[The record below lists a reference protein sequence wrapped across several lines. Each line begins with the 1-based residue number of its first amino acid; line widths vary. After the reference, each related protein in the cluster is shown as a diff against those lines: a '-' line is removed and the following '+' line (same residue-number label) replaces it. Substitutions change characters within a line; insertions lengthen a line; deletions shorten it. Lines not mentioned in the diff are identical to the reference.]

1 MRWLT
6 KDKKGSL
13 FVSVHK
19 FLVKS
24 WDVRVIVVTPLKGQD
39 KPLSILSNFCYA
51 QRAFSNVCMSK
62 VSLLD
67 FPYLHCNSRYFWKML
82 VFLLPICSH
91 SPMVSRTMET
101 GPSHPR
107 RITEA
112 VTLPWLPWQ
121 WVEPTQS
128 LRREFRR
135 LGPSPRSTKPLLRWI
150 QRVVHWGLPLTAPFR
165 FKVRREFCSSLIAFL
180 WSWPV
185 RET

>member
-1 MRWLT
+1 M
-6 KDKKGSL
+6 KDKKVGL
-13 FVSVHK
+13 FVSLHK
-19 FLVKS
+19 IVVKS
-24 WDVRVIVVTPLKGQD
+24 WEVLVLVVKYLFEILLCAKS
-39 KPLSILSNFCYA
+39 LSK
-51 QRAFSNVCMSK
+51 VCISK

-67 FPYLHCNSRYFWKML
+67 FPYLHSVIFWKCL
-82 VFLLPICSH
+82 FFLLPICSH

-150 QRVVHWGLPLTAPFR
+150 QRVVHLGLPLTAPFR
-165 FKVRREFCSSLIAFL
+165 FKVRREYSSSLIAFL

-185 RET
+185 HET